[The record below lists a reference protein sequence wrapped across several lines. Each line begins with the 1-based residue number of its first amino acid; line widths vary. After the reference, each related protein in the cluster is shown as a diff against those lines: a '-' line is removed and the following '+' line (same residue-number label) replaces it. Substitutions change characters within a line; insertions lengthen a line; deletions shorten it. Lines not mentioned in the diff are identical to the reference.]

1 MADCAVID
9 KTTNIVVN
17 KIVAE
22 VTDLPPD
29 NCFLIDITGQFVD
42 IGWFWDGSNFIN
54 PTPEE
59 SV

>member
-29 NCFLIDITGQFVD
+29 NCFLVDVTNQFVN
-42 IGWFWDGSNFIN
+42 IGWVWDGVNFIN